1 MVKCVTLK
9 FDIVSLDVVIL
20 GKTHVAGT
28 KFEKQGNKNIVANQP
43 KS

>member
-28 KFEKQGNKNIVANQP
+28 KFEKQGTKTL
-43 KS
+43 